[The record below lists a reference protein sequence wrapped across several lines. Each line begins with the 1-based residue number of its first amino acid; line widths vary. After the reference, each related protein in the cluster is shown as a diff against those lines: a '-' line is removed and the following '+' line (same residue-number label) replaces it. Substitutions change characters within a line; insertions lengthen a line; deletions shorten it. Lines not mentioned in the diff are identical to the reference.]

1 MSALPIVSVRA
12 SSLPD
17 AFDCPARFE
26 AKQLRGMRM
35 PIGGNAVLGTAL
47 HRSTAM
53 YDASVINGAGL
64 SIQETAAAAI
74 DVFADPGEH
83 VVYEEDDD
91 VQALERTAV
100 ALHHRY
106 CQEIAPKQE
115 YAAVEVR
122 CDSLVIT
129 DLGLELTG
137 TADRIRKVGEGYG
150 IADVKSG
157 KTAVRADGK
166 IESKGHRYQLGVY
179 ELLAEHASG
188 LSITAPAQIIGLQTG
203 KTEKGQRVGISEP
216 INGARDVLIGDE
228 DSPGVLQMLSKMI
241 HTGTFPGN
249 PRSMLCH
256 EKYCPI
262 YDTCK
267 YRR

>member
-1 MSALPIVSVRA
+1 MNIVTVRA

-17 AFDCPARFE
+17 AFDCAARFE
-26 AKQLRGMRM
+26 AKQLRGMRT

-53 YDASVINGAGL
+53 YDASVINGTGL
-64 SIQETAAAAI
+64 TIQETAAAAV
-74 DVFADPGEH
+74 DAFADPGQD
-83 VVYEEDDD
+83 VVYDEDDD

-100 ALHHRY
+100 ALHNRY
-106 CQEIAPKQE
+106 CQEIAPKQD

-122 CDSLVIT
+122 CDSLVIS

-137 TADRIRKVGEGYG
+137 TADRIRKIDGGYG

-157 KTAVRADGK
+157 KTAVRADGTV
-166 IESKGHRYQLGVY
+166 ETKGHRYQLSVY
-179 ELLAEHASG
+179 ELLAEQASG
-188 LSITAPAQIIGLQTG
+188 LAITAPAQVIGLQTG
-203 KTEKGQRVGISEP
+203 KTERGQRVAVSEP
-216 INGARDVLIGDE
+216 ITGVRDVLIGSD

-249 PRSMLCH
+249 PRSMMCG
-256 EKYCPI
+256 ERYCPLFN
-262 YDTCK
+262 TCK

>member
-1 MSALPIVSVRA
+1 MNIISIRA

-17 AFDCPARFE
+17 FFDCAARAE
-26 AKQLRGMRM
+26 AKQLRGMKTPM
-35 PIGGNAVLGTAL
+35 SGNSVLGKAL

-64 SIQETAAAAI
+64 TIQETAAAA
-74 DVFADPGEH
+74 VETFADPGEE
-83 VVYEEDDD
+83 VVYDEDDD
-91 VQALERTAV
+91 VPAMERTAI

-106 CQEIAPKQE
+106 CTEIAPRQE

-122 CDSLVIT
+122 CDSLVIE
-129 DLGLELTG
+129 DLGIELTG
-137 TADRIRKVGEGYG
+137 TADRIRKVGDGYG

-157 KTAVRADGK
+157 KTAVRADGTV
-166 IESKGHRYQLGVY
+166 ETKGHRFQLGVY

-188 LSITAPAQIIGLQTG
+188 LAITEPAQIIGLQTG
-203 KTEKGQRVGISEP
+203 KTERGQRVATSEP
-216 INGARDVLIGDE
+216 INGVRDVLIGDS
-228 DSPGVLQMLSKMI
+228 DSPGVLEMLSRML
-241 HTGTFPGN
+241 HSGSFPGN

-256 EKYCPI
+256 QKFCPLFS
-262 YDTCK
+262 TCK